1 MPKLRDIMS
10 TDLATV
16 SPRTTLRDAAAL
28 LTQRHVS
35 GMPVLR
41 NGGIVG
47 MISASDILLF
57 AGSAGDTDAEL
68 LALVGE
74 QVSEGGVAAPGP
86 LDGHTVEEAMTRKL
100 WALDSDADVT
110 LAAQLMTRNG
120 IHRVIVTANGKLAGI
135 VSTSDIARA
144 FADGQA

>member
-28 LTQRHVS
+28 LTRRHVS

-47 MISASDILLF
+47 MISATDILLF

-74 QVSEGGVAAPGP
+74 QVSEGGVAARG
-86 LDGHTVEEAMTRKL
+86 LDAHTVEEAMTRKL